1 MTRRTRPR
9 AVKVPAGAHSV
20 HIPRQRRGHSSAQP
34 FVVVI
39 PERPSLLREA
49 AGFLG
54 LWLWDNRRS
63 LAPLALAT
71 VAAGV
76 AAVLHLWA
84 WWSGL
89 VLAPVAAAPLVWLL
103 IAQHRHPVPPSV
115 LRWRLGLAVAAAAAV
130 AWLALAAGF
139 GPLAAPLPTVWL
151 VLTAAGQVGWLI
163 VRRKG

>member
-9 AVKVPAGAHSV
+9 NVKVPAGAHSA
-20 HIPRQRRGHSSAQP
+20 HIPRQRRGRSSAQP

-39 PERPSLLREA
+39 PQRPSLLGQIGR
-49 AGFLG
+49 FLG

-63 LAPLALAT
+63 LAPLALAV
-71 VAAGV
+71 VAVGV

-103 IAQHRHPVPPSV
+103 IAQHRRPVPQSV
-115 LRWRLGLAVAAAAAV
+115 LRWRLGLAVTAAAAV

-139 GPLAAPLPTVWL
+139 GPLVAPLPTIWL
-151 VLTAAGQVGWLI
+151 VLTVAAQVGWLI
-163 VRRKG
+163 VRRRG